1 MKKNPEMS
9 YTLLRN
15 YTELFQWED
24 ADTHLLRKGHN
35 PPDNA
40 VNKQR
45 VPFYIR
51 YVTSQGRMEEG
62 VVTCISVDSA
72 RMQRKIKYVASGEIR
87 IAYDYLIVEVDG
99 TKFIT
104 H

>member
-9 YTLLRN
+9 YTLLRQ

-24 ADTHLLRKGHN
+24 AGTHLMRKGHN
-35 PPDNA
+35 PPEDA
-40 VNKQR
+40 INKQR

-51 YVTSQGRMEEG
+51 YVTSRGRVEEG
-62 VVTCISVDSA
+62 VVVCIAVNSE
-72 RMQRKIKYVASGEIR
+72 RLQRKVKYVASGEIR
-87 IAYDYLIVEVDG
+87 IVYDYLVVEVDG